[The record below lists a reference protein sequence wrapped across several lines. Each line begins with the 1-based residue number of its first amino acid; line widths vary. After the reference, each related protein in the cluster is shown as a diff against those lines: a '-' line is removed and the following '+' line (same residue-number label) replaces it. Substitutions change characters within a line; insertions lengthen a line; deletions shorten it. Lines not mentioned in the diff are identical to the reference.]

1 MFMMSM
7 VRGSARRNGFLFLM
21 TVLFSFL
28 TIPAHA
34 STGSLTLVSQPS
46 NMAVTEGDSAAF
58 TVSAT
63 SSRRIL
69 YTWYKNGKFLWHFGP
84 TLSTS
89 SVSPAH
95 AGTYSCRMTDGRS
108 IVNCAPFTLTVR
120 AKADVEPAPA
130 PVPEPTPEPAPA
142 PEPTPVPTSDLT
154 LVNQPSSSSI
164 YEGSSVTFSLS
175 ATSSQSFNISWLKN
189 GTVIGS
195 GNSLTI
201 SNATLNN
208 AGSYSCRVSDAIRSI
223 DCNSFSLSV
232 NQIVRI
238 TQQPSSLMID
248 EGSSASLSVTA
259 TGTAPISYQW
269 YRNGSA
275 ISGATGN
282 TLSLATTAGTDA
294 GDYFC
299 RVSNPGSSANS
310 ATATLSIVA
319 VVKTGSALISWQ
331 APTTR
336 ADGSAL
342 TAADIAGYELFYSE
356 DGTSMSKLTSLSAG
370 ELSVQVDDLA
380 AGTHYF
386 ALATKDVNGMQSALS
401 STISVTIK

>member
-1 MFMMSM
+1 M
-7 VRGSARRNGFLFLM
+7 
-21 TVLFSFL
+21 
-28 TIPAHA
+28 
-34 STGSLTLVSQPS
+34 
-46 NMAVTEGDSAAF
+46 
-58 TVSAT
+58 
-63 SSRRIL
+63 
-69 YTWYKNGKFLWHFGP
+69 
-84 TLSTS
+84 
-89 SVSPAH
+89 
-95 AGTYSCRMTDGRS
+95 
-108 IVNCAPFTLTVR
+108 
-120 AKADVEPAPA
+120 
-130 PVPEPTPEPAPA
+130 
-142 PEPTPVPTSDLT
+142 
-154 LVNQPSSSSI
+154 
-164 YEGSSVTFSLS
+164 
-175 ATSSQSFNISWLKN
+175 
-189 GTVIGS
+189 IGS

-208 AGSYSCRVSDAIRSI
+208 AGSYSCRVSDAIKSI

-282 TLSLATTAGTDA
+282 TLNLGTTAGTDA

-299 RVSNPGSSANS
+299 KVSNPGSSANS

-356 DGTSMSKLTSLSAG
+356 DGSSMSKLTSLSAG

>member
-7 VRGSARRNGFLFLM
+7 VRGSANRNGFLFLM
-21 TVLFSFL
+21 AILFSFL
-28 TIPAHA
+28 TNQAFA
-34 STGSLTLVSQPS
+34 NTGSLTLVSQPGDLV
-46 NMAVTEGDSAAF
+46 VTEGDSAAF
-58 TVSAT
+58 TVNAT

-69 YTWYKNGKFLWHFGP
+69 YTWYKNGKFLWRFGP

-89 SVSPAH
+89 SVSLAH
-95 AGTYSCRMTDGRS
+95 AGTYSCRMSDGIS
-108 IVNCAPFTLTVR
+108 IINCAPFTLTVR

-130 PVPEPTPEPAPA
+130 PEPTPEPTPTPEPAPA
-142 PEPTPVPTSDLT
+142 PTSDLK
-154 LVNQPSSSSI
+154 LVTQPSSSTVF
-164 YEGSSVTFSLS
+164 EGGNATFSLS
-175 ATSSQSFNISWLKN
+175 ATSSQSFSVSWLKN
-189 GTVIGS
+189 GAVIGS

-208 AGSYSCRVSDAIRSI
+208 AGTYSCRVSDAIKSI
-223 DCNSFSLSV
+223 DCNSFTLTV

-238 TQQPSSLMID
+238 TQQPSSLMIN

-282 TLSLATTAGTDA
+282 TLNLATTSGTDA

-299 RVSNPGSSANS
+299 KVSNPGSSANS

-336 ADGSAL
+336 ADGTAL
-342 TAADIAGYELFYSE
+342 NAADIAGYELFYSE
-356 DGTSMSKLTSLSAG
+356 DGTTMSKLTSLAAG